1 MTDEHHAEMNGDN
14 TLPNMN
20 VRFPGPFE
28 HHDVVVEG
36 WRVPFLQAHL
46 RGEDR
51 IMLVLDRR
59 MGLELSAA
67 EAERV
72 VPFLA
77 DAISVALGYGA
88 HPRGDT
94 PTPLERAPSPRPE
107 RVVDVVVSGSTPSEG

>member
-1 MTDEHHAEMNGDN
+1 MSEQRDMDYNPE
-14 TLPNMN
+14 LPSLS

-36 WRVPFLQAHL
+36 WRVPLLQAHM

-51 IMLVLDRR
+51 VMLVLDRR
-59 MGLELSAA
+59 LGLELSAA

-88 HPRGDT
+88 HPRGEI
-94 PTPLERAPSPRPE
+94 PTPLERAPSLRPE
-107 RVVDVVVSGSTPSEG
+107 RVVDIAFSRPTPSED